1 LGELSGLHGIVSITN
16 LQNVLTGE
24 EAFNARL
31 IDKKYLHEVT
41 FKWTSATHNQE
52 SKNIVIDKLNTHP
65 KFRRL
70 QIHGFGDDTFPCWQL
85 ESSSNFSS
93 DRSGSESLT
102 LLQELCIEE
111 CPDLTGKLS

>member
-31 IDKKYLHEVT
+31 IDKKYLHELT

-52 SKNIVIDKLNTHP
+52 SKNIVIDKLNLHP

-70 QIHGFGDDTFPCWQL
+70 QIHGFGMIDFHV
-85 ESSSNFSS
+85 
-93 DRSGSESLT
+93 GS
-102 LLQELCIEE
+102 
-111 CPDLTGKLS
+111 